1 MVARGKDPLAA
12 VMSIVELIGPSQ
24 FSHWDSEGNP
34 VGRPHPDAYV
44 QVTAVSEQQTEN
56 TRDVFPGLIPPR
68 TRQAFSMDVQKEII
82 YANGGKQKLRTMSAN
97 FRSAEGG
104 RVTFAIANET
114 HHWVP
119 SQRGPAFYE
128 VITNNLTKV
137 QGRLLCITNAYEPGE
152 ESVAQIIREE
162 QERVWAGISKPS
174 GWLYDSLEAHPDS
187 PLSEEWA
194 PYVVS
199 TIRGDAIWL
208 NVEDIVSEIQ
218 DGSKAVA
225 GKRRMWFNQIVASG
239 DSLLKS
245 GDWDGILQP
254 GCYGDKRD
262 LKQGDNIVLGFDGS
276 KTDDA
281 TALVAIRI
289 EDNLIVPLGIWQNPD
304 PSVAWHVPIEEVES
318 EVHLAF
324 RMFKVHAFFADTA
337 YWESQ
342 VDGWSDTYRE
352 QLLIK
357 ASSRSTVGF
366 DMRGNKAKISQT
378 TEAFVGSIIDK
389 RLRQNGDRLMRVHVL
404 NVKRRT
410 NSYGLYFGKE
420 SRESLRKIDG
430 FAAGFLAYMALVA
443 LAESGKKLP
452 KEYSRRLYQFNS

>member
-12 VMSIVELIGPSQ
+12 VLSIVELIGPSQ
-24 FSHWDSEGNP
+24 FSHWDADGNP

-56 TRDVFPGLIPPR
+56 TRDVFPGLIPTR
-68 TRQAFSMDVQKEII
+68 TRQAFNMDVQKEII
-82 YANGGKQKLRTMSAN
+82 YANGAKQKLRTMSAN

-114 HHWVP
+114 HHWTP
-119 SQRGPAFYE
+119 GQRGPAFYE

-152 ESVAQIIREE
+152 DSVAQRVREE
-162 QERVWAGISKPS
+162 QEKVWAGVSKPS
-174 GWLYDSLEAHPDS
+174 GWLYDSLEAHPDA

-194 PYVVS
+194 PFIVAQ
-199 TIRGDAIWL
+199 IRGDAVWL
-208 NVEDIVSEIQ
+208 NVEDIVQEIQ
-218 DGSKAVA
+218 DGSKPVA
-225 GKRRMWFNQIVASG
+225 GKRRMWFNQIVSTG
-239 DSLLKS
+239 DSLVS
-245 GDWDGILQP
+245 VQDWDGILQP

-262 LKQGDNIVLGFDGS
+262 LKPGDAIVMGFDGS

-304 PSVAWHVPIEEVES
+304 RSKEWHVPEAEVDS

-324 RMFKVHAFFADTA
+324 QMYKVYAFFADTA
-337 YWESQ
+337 YWESY
-342 VDGWSDTYRE
+342 VDGWADAYRE
-352 QLLIK
+352 KLLVR
-357 ASSRSTVGF
+357 ASARSTVGF
-366 DMRGNKAKISQT
+366 DMRSNKQKISQT
-378 TEAFVGSIIDK
+378 TEAFVGSIADR
-389 RLRQNGDRLMRVHVL
+389 RLRQNGHRLMRVHVL
-404 NVKRRT
+404 NTKRRT
-410 NSYGLYFGKE
+410 NSYGLWFGK
-420 SRESLRKIDG
+420 SSGHSPDKIDG

-443 LAESGKKLP
+443 LAESGKKIP
-452 KEYSRRLYQFNS
+452 KEYSRKLYTFN